1 MLYLKR
7 LSAWEPYTLL
17 MISLTPTPHI
27 LLQEVHGCHSA
38 HEESIAGN
46 FCQLFSLRTINTAD
60 ATPRKSEMYLAL
72 GTIGH
77 PLIETVYVWLWLSQ
91 YIPALTFRT
100 CIVCSWA
107 TFLSLDRTP
116 QIRATPGPSTFRSQ
130 TNPLSYTDPF
140 SPATLRTLWPCT
152 PTRPLSV
159 QNWKETIIHGLQ
171 VCIAFIKTTMS
182 DCLHSVYVMFFL
194 KGHIGCY
201 WNQI

>member
-77 PLIETVYVWLWLSQ
+77 PLIETVWLWLSQ

-116 QIRATPGPSTFRSQ
+116 QIRATRGPPTFRSQ

-159 QNWKETIIHGLQ
+159 QNWKRDIYTWIPS
-171 VCIAFIKTTMS
+171 IAFIKSPCVTAYTVFM
-182 DCLHSVYVMFFL
+182 
-194 KGHIGCY
+194 
-201 WNQI
+201 